1 MVAFV
6 INIVYMLDTV
16 NRKSSSLSLMKSTK
30 LFSIKSFLL
39 IQNVLVTCTTSL
51 FTVNL
56 NYSYEN
62 VWSYSFNDDES
73 SNNDVGSVGG
83 VSVPRPL
90 IWDLYLWS
98 LTVTSIDWNEQSNV
112 KVEIFLFRVTVFD
125 SLLVLYVLL
134 NPLCYKSEHTIDYRS
149 SSVFIY
155 SYALL
160 LPGII
165 RVV

>member
-62 VWSYSFNDDES
+62 V
-73 SNNDVGSVGG
+73 
-83 VSVPRPL
+83 
-90 IWDLYLWS
+90 
-98 LTVTSIDWNEQSNV
+98 
-112 KVEIFLFRVTVFD
+112 
-125 SLLVLYVLL
+125 
-134 NPLCYKSEHTIDYRS
+134 
-149 SSVFIY
+149 
-155 SYALL
+155 
-160 LPGII
+160 
-165 RVV
+165 